1 MNFRKV
7 WTIAR
12 HEYLVNVRRPGFLI
26 MTGLVP
32 LLGVLL
38 LLIAAFASG
47 KTVHMLERVFVGQHM
62 TGVVDE
68 SGLFTPILPDFAK
81 DYQLYPDESSGREAL
96 AAKEISRLIIIP
108 GDYLD
113 SGKITVITASTGVDM
128 ANIADS
134 QPLKRFFIAHL
145 ARGVPDPRLRARL
158 VAPYDPT
165 ILHLNGETESETQ
178 GPFAYISHMVV
189 PYVLSILL
197 IMTIFVSSSYLLRGV
212 SEEKTN
218 RIIEILLSSVTADEL
233 LAGKVM
239 GLGALG
245 LTQIVIWVVAGF
257 ALSGGAAGLLGLII
271 PLFDAPGVFLLAI
284 LYYLLGFLMYA
295 VLMGSVGALGS
306 DMQEAQQLAAIF
318 SMLAAVPLMFAGVL
332 FSNPDSPI
340 FRVISWFPLTAPTAM
355 MLRLPLTNVPLV
367 DIVGSL
373 VLILITIPFVL
384 WLGARLFRLGIL
396 MYGKRPSVREIWH
409 LLRMT

>member
-1 MNFRKV
+1 MNIRKV

-32 LLGVLL
+32 LFGVLL
-38 LLIAAFASG
+38 LFIAAFASG
-47 KTVHMLERVFVGQHM
+47 KTMHMLERVFVGQRM

-68 SGLFTPILPDFAK
+68 SGVFTPILPDFAK
-81 DYQLYPDESSGREAL
+81 AYRLYPDESAGREAL
-96 AAKEISRLIIIP
+96 AAKTIGHLIVIP
-108 GDYLD
+108 SDYLD
-113 SGKITVITASTGVDM
+113 SGKITVITASTGFDT

-145 ARGVPDPRLRARL
+145 ARKVSDPRLRARL
-158 VAPYDPT
+158 MAPYDPT
-165 ILHLNGETESETQ
+165 ILYLGREAESEAK
-178 GPFAYISHMVV
+178 GPFAYISHLVI

-197 IMTIFVSSSYLLRGV
+197 IMTIFISSSYLLRGV

-218 RIIEILLSSVTADEL
+218 RIMEILLSSVTADEL
-233 LAGKVM
+233 LAGKVL

-245 LTQIVIWVVAGF
+245 LTQIVVWVLAGF
-257 ALSGGAAGLLGLII
+257 VLSGGAAGLLGLII
-271 PLFDAPGVFLLAI
+271 PLFDEPGIFLLAI

-306 DMQEAQQLAAIF
+306 DMQEAQQLSAIF
-318 SMLAAVPLMFAGVL
+318 SMLAAIPLMFAGVL
-332 FSNPDSPI
+332 FANPESPL
-340 FRVISWFPLTAPTAM
+340 FRAISWFPLTAPTAM
-355 MLRLPLTNVPLV
+355 MLRLPLTEVPLV

-373 VLILITIPFVL
+373 VIILITIPFVL
-384 WLGARLFRLGIL
+384 WLGARLFRLGTL
-396 MYGKRPSVREIWH
+396 MYGKRPSIREIWQ
-409 LLRMT
+409 LLRK